1 MGNPTAAGMKI
12 GLIRRGYSETGGA
25 ERYLLR
31 FADGL
36 EALGHSCVLFSDRLW
51 PVEVWKDREAKVVK
65 HARSPGA
72 FADSLEQMNPGKHC
86 DFLFSLERVWG
97 CDCYRAGDGVHAA
110 WLDRRA
116 AFEAKWRGLARGLN
130 SKHRELIALERA
142 LYSPE
147 SRTHIIANADFIRKE
162 IQHYYRTPDDRIT
175 VIHNGFDPPDLD
187 AAARARLRDKGRAA
201 HAIGPDTVV
210 FLFVGSGW
218 ERKGLAQ
225 AIRAVERLSEEGNDV
240 RLLVAGRDK
249 GAPDTRVPSLTWFL
263 GPASATELAMLYE
276 TADVFLLPT
285 WYVLFRTP
293 AWRPPATVSP
303 WSRPSRTASAN
314 CGPIWRAASFPPP
327 KIRDWWT
334 PAGPGSIRSRASPPG
349 RETEP
354 PAPCIRWRKT
364 SSALWTCSPGSRGRP
379 GRNGRLSLLTT
390 RGSPPRTPPRP

>member
-1 MGNPTAAGMKI
+1 MKI

-285 WYVLFRTP
+285 WYDPFSNASLEAAGHGLPVVT
-293 AWRPPATVSP
+293 TVSNGICELWP
-303 WSRPSRTASAN
+303 DLEGSVVSSPEDPGLVDACRTWLDPEPRLAARPRN
-314 CGPIWRAASFPPP
+314 RAACALHSVAKNVQRSLDLFA
-327 KIRDWWT
+327 RLT
-334 PAGPGSIRSRASPPG
+334 GGAPA
-349 RETEP
+349 ET
-354 PAPCIRWRKT
+354 A
-364 SSALWTCSPGSRGRP
+364 G
-379 GRNGRLSLLTT
+379 
-390 RGSPPRTPPRP
+390 